1 LNLRFATLTGSLLI
15 ASLCLLAGC
24 SVFSSKTKN
33 TALAQNGHW
42 DGRLNLRILQ
52 KPPEQF
58 SANFTLEGTAETGEL
73 TIYSPIGSTL
83 AVASWN
89 AEGAT
94 LTEGSKKQSFDSMEA
109 LTRAVTGA
117 NLPLSTLMT
126 WLNVDGESLNGWEIR
141 SENPAAGRR
150 LFAKRISPL
159 PQLQL
164 TLILDP
170 P

>member
-1 LNLRFATLTGSLLI
+1 MNLRFAALTACLLV
-15 ASLCLLAGC
+15 ASTCLLAGC
-24 SVFSSKTKN
+24 SVFSGKKKN
-33 TALAQNGHW
+33 PVLAQNGHW
-42 DGRLNLRILQ
+42 DGRLNLRLLQ

-58 SANFTLEGTAETGEL
+58 SATFTLEGTADTGEL
-73 TIYSPIGSTL
+73 TIYTPLGTTV

-94 LTEGSKKQSFDSMEA
+94 LTEGSKQQSFASMDA

-117 NLPLSTLMT
+117 NLPLQNLMS
-126 WLNVDGESLNGWEIR
+126 WLDHDGETITGWEIR
-141 SENPAAGRR
+141 SENPASGRR

-159 PQLQL
+159 PELQL